1 MTMCASFSCFSTDSC
16 DSNER
21 EMCWGSDVHDD
32 ELSLNSAHMFEC
44 RDGLAVNEIIS
55 IVIFTGGDGENHG
68 RMAAFLCLLLA
79 HFPRDR

>member
-1 MTMCASFSCFSTDSC
+1 MHRAAAFRQTAATVASLKCVEAMSMTMSS
-16 DSNER
+16 
-21 EMCWGSDVHDD
+21 V
-32 ELSLNSAHMFEC
+32 SLNSAHMFEC
-44 RDGLAVNEIIS
+44 RDGLAVNEISS